1 MNTTFRLAAAIT
13 TTLVVMVILDLIWLG
28 VIAKSTYQQGIGH
41 LMAERPLIPVA
52 VLFYVVYAV
61 GLTLFTIRPFAAQP
75 GLGRTLIAAA
85 LFGFFAY
92 ATYDLTNLAT
102 LKDWPVRI
110 VLIDIAWGIFVS
122 AASATA
128 GKWMLDRL
136 AAG

>member
-1 MNTTFRLAAAIT
+1 MNTTFRLAVAFT
-13 TTLVVMVILDLIWLG
+13 TTLIVMVILDLVWLG

-41 LMAERPLIPVA
+41 LMAEQPLIPVA
-52 VLFYVVYAV
+52 VLFYVIYAV

-75 GLGRTLIAAA
+75 GLGQTLIAAA

-122 AASATA
+122 ATSATA